1 MLCQFVAV
9 RCPVHC
15 LQEITVFPEFLM
27 TKGVKIE
34 QTIVFFI
41 FQQVQQLFEVQESDF
56 GLFNFD

>member
-1 MLCQFVAV
+1 
-9 RCPVHC
+9 
-15 LQEITVFPEFLM
+15 M